1 MDEDKRDLWYF
12 PKRTNRGVEPMSYE
26 EIRMGFTGQ
35 YERRRKL
42 RLLRDE
48 LVRLKQMAPT
58 FTIPENAPTI
68 LTENA
73 GELNLAVIEAVLTD
87 SYLILEQSPGLLA
100 DLALVRQLARTLN
113 HATAR
118 YYQSLLQLS
127 LGRHSPY
134 NLKQHNTNAAI
145 WIGEIDRLATR
156 CIQQLD
162 DLTMT

>member
-1 MDEDKRDLWYF
+1 SRRLAPAARLVGIDPVDDFPVQFGSYPKECTPSTYWDMRNPPLALPNGRVLHIVHIPRSWRGPHAVIDEDKRDLWYF

-87 SYLILEQSPGLLA
+87 SYLIL
-100 DLALVRQLARTLN
+100 
-113 HATAR
+113 
-118 YYQSLLQLS
+118 
-127 LGRHSPY
+127 
-134 NLKQHNTNAAI
+134 
-145 WIGEIDRLATR
+145 
-156 CIQQLD
+156 
-162 DLTMT
+162 